1 MRVLVSIFML
11 AILSATFFSMHGY
24 TRHNVSLD
32 HSVVKTDIGQSA
44 TAQKNDVNQHEP
56 KDFLHKY
63 CSVSCFVI
71 PASYKFSHFSMKG
84 NVTAYKV
91 GYLEFLFVNRLK
103 RPPRHSA

>member
-1 MRVLVSIFML
+1 MKVLVSIIVL
-11 AILSATFFSMHGY
+11 AILSVTLLDVHSNTHSG
-24 TRHNVSLD
+24 VSPD
-32 HSVVKTDIGQSA
+32 YAFAEADVEQFAV
-44 TAQKNDVNQHEP
+44 AQENDANQHES
-56 KDFLHKY
+56 KEILHKH